1 MADIL
6 EFPESLRLN
15 HNLNG
20 CKNDLKELLET
31 QGVLLEQL
39 DILQTR
45 IEQKEEEYDLAFVK
59 YAKARGSIENVEV
72 GYFEY
77 LSGAVAVSVETG
89 EIHYV
94 KPEDKADFD
103 PEPSGAA

>member
-31 QGVLLEQL
+31 QGILLEQL
-39 DILQTR
+39 DILQNR
-45 IEQKEEEYDLAFVK
+45 IEKKEEEYDLAFVK
-59 YAKARGSIENVEV
+59 YVKARGSIENVEV

-77 LSGAVAVSVETG
+77 LSGAVAVNVETG